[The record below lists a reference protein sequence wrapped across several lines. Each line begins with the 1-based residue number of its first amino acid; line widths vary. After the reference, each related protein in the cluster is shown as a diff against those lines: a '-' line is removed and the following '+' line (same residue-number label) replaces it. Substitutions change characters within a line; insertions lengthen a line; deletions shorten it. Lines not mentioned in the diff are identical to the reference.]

1 MTQQRLMVARLYMRQ
16 GIPLGQIW
24 EQAGF
29 CDYSA
34 FYRAFRQEYGF
45 SPREYRNLQEINN
58 RNLH

>member
-1 MTQQRLMVARLYMRQ
+1 MVARQYMRQ